1 MISGSAIKFDKRSQI
16 DIHVSGREIT
26 CYKYDFSCKL
36 RVLSLLLRF
45 LCTHNCTEKESN
57 IAITQQS
64 S

>member
-36 RVLSLLLRF
+36 RVTTVEENYCVQFLFFLRIEF
-45 LCTHNCTEKESN
+45 
-57 IAITQQS
+57 
-64 S
+64 